1 MSRVA
6 DYFKSLVENQVDID
20 SAKLRKQTELI
31 GASAAAACVVGE
43 MVKVQGT
50 VRAIRHRPQDSFP
63 VVEAE
68 LWDGS
73 GYITLLWMGRPKIHG
88 IAAGRSLVVQ
98 GRISRGPKQ
107 QPAIYNPKYELL
119 PND

>member
-1 MSRVA
+1 MSRVSN
-6 DYFKSLVENQVDID
+6 YFKSLVESQVDID
-20 SAKLRKQTELI
+20 SAQLRRQTELI
-31 GASAAAACVVGE
+31 GASAAAACVVGQT
-43 MVKVQGT
+43 VKVQGT
-50 VRAIRHRPQDSFP
+50 IRALRNRPQERFP

-73 GYITLLWMGRPKIHG
+73 GYITLLWL
-88 IAAGRSLVVQ
+88 GRSKIRGITPGRTLIAQ

-119 PND
+119 TND